1 MKKKFIYTVLLIGVA
16 IAGVTIFLTI
26 QSKQEEIIEIDDR
39 SNPLSITYTINGSE
53 VRLKDGYAEEAIPN
67 SASKILTV
75 YFGNDLVTDL
85 NGDGLEDI
93 VFFITQQT
101 GGTGTFYYVVAA
113 VNSEDGYIGS
123 NAYFIGDRIAPQAIE
138 EIGGGVIEVNY
149 AERAEDEPMTAQP
162 SISKSIFLK
171 LNENNEWFS
180 VESYRSHPA
189 DREEE

>member
-1 MKKKFIYTVLLIGVA
+1 MKKKLLYTVLLIGVA
-16 IAGVTIFLTI
+16 IAGVTIFFTI
-26 QSKQEEIIEIDDR
+26 QSNQGKIIEIDDK
-39 SNPLSITYTINGSE
+39 SNPLSITYIINGSE

-75 YFGNDLVTDL
+75 YFGNDLVADL

-123 NAYFIGDRIAPQAIE
+123 NAYFIGDRIAPQTIE

-171 LNENNEWFS
+171 LNENNEWFP

-189 DREEE
+189 GREEE